1 MKLEKVSWVR
11 SMANQNRRPFNE
23 GELETLCRIIADTND
38 GLTGSEIGHFLNV
51 LKFGDVDSMMTKWKR
66 LYNALANRQNQTQSG
81 NCVLSFISKSLAPSR
96 FAGKLDFYHDLL
108 EKINAILLFHG
119 LEFNEDGKFHSVQS
133 AKTLSEAEMR
143 ASKLT
148 ERISSRKLHPHLLN
162 FCKKELLQNNYFHAV
177 LEATKSIASMIRMK
191 TGLTSDGAKLVDE
204 AFAGDSPRLIINA
217 YRTESEIS
225 EQKGFVSLTK
235 GLFGTFRNP
244 TAHAAKVEWN
254 MSEEDAIDLFT
265 LASYVLRRIEKSD
278 MEAKL

>member
-1 MKLEKVSWVR
+1 MKLEKASWVR

-51 LKFGDVDSMMTKWKR
+51 LKFGDVDPMMTKWKR

-96 FAGKLDFYHDLL
+96 FVGKLDFYHDLL